1 MTLNQNNAIVH
12 IGDSAQVARLEAR
25 VAALRTLQDVARDL
39 TAELDLDLLLH
50 KILRAAVD
58 VMGCTAGSLLLFD
71 RSTAELVF
79 EVVEGGGGEELEKT
93 RIKSDQGIA
102 GCAFTQRQPIVVEDA
117 MQDDRYYAEVA
128 NRYNLLIHKL
138 IAVPLIAKGNGIGV
152 LEIMNRT
159 SKETFSEDD
168 QDLLLAFAS
177 QSAIA
182 IENARLYQSVI
193 KERDRILVV
202 EAGVRQEIAR
212 DLHDGPAQILS
223 AIIMS
228 VRLMREMFE
237 RSPERLGDELLHW
250 EALGQKALY
259 QVRNL
264 LFDLRPVI
272 LETNGIGPALEAY
285 ADRMRLVEPFSL
297 SVDVRPLTTR
307 FKPNVESAIFSI
319 VQEAVNN
326 AKTHAAPSRLWIT
339 ATQDPELL
347 KITVRDDGRGF
358 DLARVEQTYA
368 DRNSFG
374 LLNMRERA
382 EIAHGRLEI
391 QSKPG
396 RGTSV
401 TLTVPIAGP
410 EAAGQAKAGNSTRLI

>member
-1 MTLNQNNAIVH
+1 MGVETCSPADMENQL
-12 IGDSAQVARLEAR
+12 ARLQAR
-25 VAALRTLQDVARDL
+25 VAALRVLQDVARDL
-39 TAELDLDLLLH
+39 TAELDLDRLLH
-50 KILRAAVD
+50 KTLRAAVT
-58 VMGCTAGSLLLFD
+58 VMGCTAGSLLLYD
-71 RSTAELVF
+71 ADTKELVF
-79 EVVEGGGGEELEKT
+79 EVVEGGGGDELEKT
-93 RIKSDQGIA
+93 RIPSDRGIA
-102 GCAFTQRQPIVVEDA
+102 GCAFTERQPVVVDEATNDE
-117 MQDDRYYAEVA
+117 RYYPEVA
-128 NRYNLLIHKL
+128 QRYNLQVHLL
-138 IAVPLIAKGNGIGV
+138 IAVPLIAKGNAIGV
-152 LEIMNRT
+152 LEIMNRP
-159 SKETFSEDD
+159 SGESFGEDD
-168 QDLLLAFAS
+168 RELLLAFAS

-193 KERDRILVV
+193 RERDRILAV

-228 VRLMREMFE
+228 VRLTRELIE
-237 RSPERLGDELLHW
+237 RSPERLGDELLHL

-272 LETNGIGPALEAY
+272 LETHGLGPALEAY

-297 SVDVRPLTTR
+297 SVDVNSLTVR

-326 AKTHAAPSRLWIT
+326 SKAHAAPSRLWIT
-339 ATQDPELL
+339 ATQDPDSL

-358 DLARVEQTYA
+358 DLAQVEKSYA
-368 DRNSFG
+368 ERNRFG

-396 RGTSV
+396 RGTSIS
-401 TLTVPIAGP
+401 LTVPVA
-410 EAAGQAKAGNSTRLI
+410 

>member
-1 MTLNQNNAIVH
+1 MQKYNAHSSV
-12 IGDSAQVARLEAR
+12 DLTNQVARLEAR
-25 VAALRTLQDVARDL
+25 VAALKALQDVARDL
-39 TAELDLDLLLH
+39 TGELDLDRLLH
-50 KILRAAVD
+50 KTLRAAVT
-58 VMGCTAGSLLLFD
+58 VMGCTAGSLLLHD
-71 RSTAELVF
+71 PSTSELVF
-79 EVVEGGGGEELEKT
+79 EVVEGGGGDELEKT

-128 NRYNLLIHKL
+128 QRYNLQIHRL
-138 IAVPLIAKGNGIGV
+138 IAVPLIAKGNAIGV
-152 LEIMNRT
+152 VEVMNRT
-159 SKETFSEDD
+159 SGESSNEDD
-168 QDLLLAFAS
+168 LELLLAFAS

-193 KERDRILVV
+193 QERDRILVV

-228 VRLMREMFE
+228 VRLMRELID
-237 RSPERLGDELLHW
+237 RSPERLSDELLHW

-272 LETNGIGPALEAY
+272 LETHGLGPALEAY

-297 SVDVRPLTTR
+297 SVDVHPLSTR
-307 FKPNVESAIFSI
+307 FKANVESAIFSI

-339 ATQDPELL
+339 ATQDKTAL
-347 KITVRDDGRGF
+347 KISVRDDGRGF
-358 DLARVEQTYA
+358 DLAHVEQTYA
-368 DRNSFG
+368 ERNSFG

-401 TLTVPIAGP
+401 TLTVPLS
-410 EAAGQAKAGNSTRLI
+410 QASSRLPSVP